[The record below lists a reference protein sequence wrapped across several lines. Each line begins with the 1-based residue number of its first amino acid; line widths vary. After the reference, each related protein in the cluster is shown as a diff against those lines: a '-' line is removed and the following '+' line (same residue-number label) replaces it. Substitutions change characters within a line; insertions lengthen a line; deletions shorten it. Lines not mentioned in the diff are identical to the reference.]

1 MRLVDAE
8 AGALVDAHRGAVV
21 AVHVERHAGV
31 AAGAGDGEGFFAG
44 ALRDG
49 DFAVNS
55 AILLNPTLID
65 GARAGDVAALRD
77 VQIDPPGKPYTFE
90 QYYAL
95 LVTLVAERDRLK
107 QRDCIQQLELL
118 VEADERLVPG
128 TAQITQLQPGQYLV
142 TATTLK
148 FGDIEVDL

>member
-1 MRLVDAE
+1 MSEYIDLLIVGNDLVLD
-8 AGALVDAHRGAVV
+8 LSRQP
-21 AVHVERHAGV
+21 
-31 AAGAGDGEGFFAG
+31 
-44 ALRDG
+44 L
-49 DFAVNS
+49 
-55 AILLNPTLID
+55 LID
-65 GARAGDVAALRD
+65 DRASIAQDIAHMIRD
-77 VQIDPPGKPYTFE
+77 SG
-90 QYYAL
+90 L